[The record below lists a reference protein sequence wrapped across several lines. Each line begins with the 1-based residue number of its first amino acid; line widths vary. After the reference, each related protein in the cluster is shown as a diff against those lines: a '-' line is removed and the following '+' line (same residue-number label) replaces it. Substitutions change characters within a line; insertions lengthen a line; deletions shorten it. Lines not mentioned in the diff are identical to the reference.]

1 MKKSLIENGA
11 IFIFKTEKFLK
22 LKNKRRIFGKFDYF
36 EMQKKYSVDIDG
48 PEDLKKIK

>member
-22 LKNKRRIFGKFDYF
+22 LKNKRRIFGKFDFF
-36 EMQKKYSVDIDG
+36 EMQKKHSVDIDG